1 LVIGG
6 FEQMAVTDPVA
17 DYLTRIRNAVKAKK
31 RFVEIPSSKVKVGMS
46 EILRDY
52 KFIRDFQVIED
63 NKQNVIRILL
73 KYVDEAPSISGLKK
87 ISTPGLRKYVSCSEV
102 PRVLNGMGIAI
113 ISTSK
118 GVLSDSQARKENVG
132 GEVICHIW

>member
-1 LVIGG
+1 
-6 FEQMAVTDPVA
+6 MAVTDPVA